1 MVTLTQENYRKYVD
15 KYFLRTKEILQ
26 KENLNPYVK
35 YQVFCRDEW
44 VKALGIKEAIDIIT
58 KFAKDVA
65 IYAVDE
71 GDRLLSKDTIMTIYA
86 PAQEIVDLETLYL
99 GVLAR
104 AITSKGE
111 TKHVDLKSVYEKMSR
126 IVELIKGRDIIYMGA
141 RHWHYEEDA
150 EIAEACFKAGVKSCS
165 TDIGGEKNGTEGV
178 GTIPHALEC
187 ICHWK
192 FGIDNAV
199 EQATLAFDR
208 CIDQSV
214 PRVALIDY
222 ANREIYDTFHTCSSM
237 AYRDKISAGG
247 LSKTRLNGIRIDT
260 CGENWMQNVPKV
272 KADKY
277 YLNSGVCVWGVNDLV
292 RKLND
297 AYGIDRPK
305 VILSSGFGDY
315 DKVKAY
321 VDYEKQIGYKLFDT
335 LGIGAVYDCI
345 ITTADIVEIDG
356 DEIHKIGRPFRPN
369 PALRR
374 VV

>member
-1 MVTLTQENYRKYVD
+1 MIMY
-15 KYFLRTKEILQ
+15 
-26 KENLNPYVK
+26 
-35 YQVFCRDEW
+35 
-44 VKALGIKEAIDIIT
+44 
-58 KFAKDVA
+58 
-65 IYAVDE
+65 
-71 GDRLLSKDTIMTIYA
+71 LSNT
-86 PAQEIVDLETLYL
+86 
-99 GVLAR
+99 
-104 AITSKGE
+104 TSQ
-111 TKHVDLKSVYEKMSR
+111 
-126 IVELIKGRDIIYMGA
+126 ELIDAIINRTPGYSMIIVQ
-141 RHWHYEEDA
+141 HWTEWEY
-150 EIAEACFKAGVKSCS
+150 SNL
-165 TDIGGEKNGTEGV
+165 GEFRNFET
-178 GTIPHALEC
+178 
-187 ICHWK
+187 
-192 FGIDNAV
+192 
-199 EQATLAFDR
+199 
-208 CIDQSV
+208 
-214 PRVALIDY
+214 LIDY

-305 VILSSGFGDY
+305 VVLSSGFGDY
-315 DKVKAY
+315 EKVKAY

-335 LGIGAVYDCI
+335 LGIGAIYDCI
-345 ITTADIVEIDG
+345 ITTADIVEIEG

>member
-1 MVTLTQENYRKYVD
+1 MLELTKDNYRKYVD

-26 KENLNPYVK
+26 KEGLNPIVK
-35 YQVFCRDEW
+35 YQVFCREQW

-58 KFAKDVA
+58 KFAPKAEVW
-65 IYAVDE
+65 AVDD
-71 GDRLLSKDTIMTIYA
+71 GDRLLSKDTMMTITA
-86 PAQEIVDLETLYL
+86 PVQEIVDLETLYL

-126 IVELIKGRDIIYMGA
+126 IVDLIEGRDIIYMGA

-150 EIAEACFKAGVKSCS
+150 EIAGACFKAGVKYCS

-187 ICHWK
+187 IMHWK
-192 FGIDNAV
+192 YGIDKAV
-199 EQATLAFDR
+199 FKATKAFDDNISS
-208 CIDQSV
+208 CV
-214 PRVALIDY
+214 PRIALIDY
-222 ANREIYDTFHTCSSM
+222 ANKEIEDAISVVE
-237 AYRDKISAGG
+237 KIKS
-247 LSKTRLNGIRIDT
+247 LYGIRIDT
-260 CGENWMQNVPKV
+260 CGENWMQDVPHV

-277 YLNSGVCVWGVNDLV
+277 YLNSGVCVWGVKCLV
-292 RKLND
+292 DEMHFL
-297 AYGIDRPK
+297 YGDNCPK

-321 VDYEKQIGYKLFDT
+321 VEYEKQIGYRLFDS
-335 LGIGAVYDCI
+335 LGIGAIYDCT

-356 DEIHKIGRPFRPN
+356 KEIHKVGRPFRPN